1 MQKPRTYQNQW
12 EYFMLSGL
20 NIGIIFWL
28 LLGCFK
34 PLSANT
40 LVLSGA
46 QGRYDLLPFVSAFE
60 DKESRF
66 SIEDIRNIDKAGSFI
81 PFADL
86 HKSGFGFTRS
96 SIWFKVSL
104 RNESP
109 RLQWILGS
117 LRPDFYLFEVFI
129 WQGDQQIAAK
139 NIGTLFTPRD
149 PYSRMPF
156 GRFELPHNQD
166 LTLYFRIRSDLQL
179 AINFI
184 LLDDQN
190 HLDQA
195 TLESSI
201 FYAYYGCLFALLMY
215 NLCLFIFIRYKDYLM
230 YVFFSASMLLNAI
243 VQGGYAEIWGLPWPL
258 ESTRDAHFV
267 ICLPAISAMLYTRSF
282 LNLAR
287 IAPKLDKLIL
297 AVVLLAF
304 VLAILL
310 MTPWGFP
317 FARYVS
323 FFDVCSLFFVFLG
336 AVTAIRRGDRTAMVF
351 LFGWG
356 SLASSVG
363 VWVLGNIGVISK
375 TTWVAVSPL
384 IGNMLEM
391 VLMSIALALRIKEI
405 QQSRIEAEMKARE
418 RDNLQH
424 LLRMVCHDISNPI
437 SIIKTVFFLASRR
450 SQLKPDE
457 MKQWERI
464 KRASDSIEGIINQV
478 RRYEA
483 FRSGKLAFELK
494 PCSLRKVFEDIDF
507 FFQTK
512 AIEKGVKLS
521 WRFIQERNDILVLAD
536 STSLT
541 HEIFNNLVSN
551 AIKFTEEGGSVS
563 IDAERVDDFAVIT
576 IRDTGIGIPR
586 EILQL
591 LFDPK
596 AHTSRRGTNNES
608 GTGFGM
614 PLVKTFLEMF
624 GGTIQIDSVEQHTGS
639 IQHGTTI
646 EIRLR
651 IAQSDVSLPSP

>member
-12 EYFMLSGL
+12 ETFMLSGL
-20 NIGIIFWL
+20 SIGIIFWL
-28 LLGCFK
+28 LLGWMK

-40 LVLSGA
+40 LVLSPA
-46 QGRYDLLPFVSAFE
+46 QGRYDLVPFVSAFE
-60 DKESRF
+60 DKDSRF
-66 SIEDIRNIDKAGSFI
+66 SIEDIRNIDQAGSFI
-81 PFADL
+81 PVSDL
-86 HKSGFGFTRS
+86 HKNGFGFTRS
-96 SIWFKVSL
+96 SIWFKVTI
-104 RNESP
+104 RNESE
-109 RLQWILGS
+109 RQQWILGS
-117 LRPDFYLFEVFI
+117 LRPDFYLFEVFV
-129 WQGDQQIAAK
+129 WQGDKQIAAK
-139 NIGTLFTPRD
+139 NIGTLHRPRD
-149 PYSRMPF
+149 PYTRMPF
-156 GRFELPHNQD
+156 GRFELPRHD
-166 LTLYFRIRSDLQL
+166 DVTVYFRIRSDLQL

-184 LLDDQN
+184 LLDDQH

-195 TLESSI
+195 TLENSI
-201 FYAYYGCLFALLMY
+201 FYAYYGCLFALLVY
-215 NLCLFIFIRYKDYLM
+215 NLCLYIFIRYKDYLM
-230 YVFFSASMLLNAI
+230 YVFFSGAMLLNAI
-243 VQGGYAEIWGLPWPL
+243 VQGGYAEMWGFPWPL
-258 ESTRDAHFV
+258 ASTRDAHLV

-282 LNLAR
+282 LNLSR
-287 IAPKLDKLIL
+287 IAPKLDKMILLVVWL
-297 AVVLLAF
+297 AVALA
-304 VLAILL
+304 LLL
-310 MTPWGFP
+310 MTPWGFA
-317 FARYVS
+317 FSRYVS
-323 FFDVCSLFFVFLG
+323 LFDLFSLFFVFLG
-336 AVTAIRRGDRTAMVF
+336 AVTAIRHGDRTAVVF
-351 LFGWG
+351 LIGWG
-356 SLASSVG
+356 SLASSVA
-363 VWVLGNIGVISK
+363 VWVLGNVGIISK
-375 TTWVAVSPL
+375 TTWVAISPL
-384 IGNMLEM
+384 MGNMLEM

-457 MKQWERI
+457 LKQWERV

-521 WRFIQERNDILVLAD
+521 WRFIEESNDILVLAD

-551 AIKFTEEGGSVS
+551 AIKFTSEGGSVTL
-563 IDAERVDDFAVIT
+563 DAERVDNFAVIT
-576 IRDTGIGIPR
+576 IRDTGIGMPR
-586 EILQL
+586 DILNL

-596 AHTSRRGTNNES
+596 ANTSRRGTNNES

-624 GGTIQIDSVEQHTGS
+624 GGSIHIDSVEQHNGS
-639 IQHGTTI
+639 VQHGTTI

-651 IAQSDVSLPSP
+651 MATNDVALPKT

>member
-1 MQKPRTYQNQW
+1 
-12 EYFMLSGL
+12 MLSVL
-20 NIGIIFWL
+20 NMGILFGL
-28 LLGCFK
+28 LLGWMQ
-34 PLSANT
+34 PLAAAT
-40 LVLSGA
+40 LVLSGDK
-46 QGRYDLLPFVSAFE
+46 GRYDLVPYLSAFE
-60 DKESRF
+60 DQESRL
-66 SIEDIRNIDKAGSFI
+66 SIEDIRKIDQAGSFT
-81 PFADL
+81 PVQDL

-96 SIWFKVSL
+96 TIWFRLSL

-109 RLQWILGS
+109 RVQWILGS
-117 LRPDFYLFEVFI
+117 LRPDFYLFEVYV
-129 WQGDQQIAAK
+129 WQGEQMIAAK
-139 NIGTLFTPRD
+139 NIGTLHQPRD
-149 PYSRMPF
+149 PYTRMPF
-156 GRFELPHNQD
+156 GRFDLPQQQD
-166 LTLYFRIRSDLQL
+166 LTFYFKIRSDLQL
-179 AINFI
+179 AFNFL
-184 LLDDQN
+184 LLDDQH
-190 HLDQA
+190 HLDQS

-201 FYAYYGCLFALLMY
+201 FYAYYGCLFALLVY

-243 VQGGYAEIWGLPWPL
+243 LQGGYAEIWGLPWPL
-258 ESTRDAHFV
+258 ESTRDSHFV

-287 IAPKLDKLIL
+287 IAPRLDKVMQFVITL
-297 AVVLLAF
+297 AVGLALL
-304 VLAILL
+304 LI
-310 MTPWGFP
+310 TPWGFP
-317 FARYVS
+317 FSRFVS

-336 AVTAIRRGDRTAMVF
+336 AVTAIRHGDRTAVVF

-356 SLASSVG
+356 SLASSVAI
-363 VWVLGNIGVISK
+363 WVLGNVGIISK

-384 IGNMLEM
+384 LGNMLEM

-405 QQSRIEAEMKARE
+405 QQRKIEAEMKARE

-457 MKQWERI
+457 QKQWERI
-464 KRASDSIEGIINQV
+464 KRAADSIEGIINQV

-483 FRSGKLAFELK
+483 FRSGKLEFELR

-521 WRFIQERNDILVLAD
+521 WRFIQESNDILVLAD

-551 AIKFTEEGGSVS
+551 AIKFTAEGGAVTLE
-563 IDAERVDDFAVIT
+563 AERLGEYAVIT

-586 EILQL
+586 DILHL

-596 AHTSRRGTNNES
+596 ANTSRRGTNNET

-624 GGTIQIDSVEQHTGS
+624 GGSIHIESVEQQTGN

-651 IAQSDVSLPSP
+651 VAANDVALPSV

>member
-1 MQKPRTYQNQW
+1 
-12 EYFMLSGL
+12 MLSVL

-28 LLGCFK
+28 VLGWIK
-34 PLSANT
+34 PLPANT
-40 LVLSGA
+40 LVLSEG
-46 QGRYDLLPFVSAFE
+46 QGRYDLVPYVSAFE

-66 SIEDIRNIDKAGSFI
+66 SIEDIRNIDQAGSFV
-81 PFADL
+81 PAAQL

-96 SIWFKVSL
+96 SIWFKVSV
-104 RNESP
+104 RNESQ

-117 LRPDFYLFEVFI
+117 LRPDFYLFEVYI
-129 WQGDQQIAAK
+129 WQDGEPIATQ
-139 NIGTLFTPRD
+139 NIGTLARPRD
-149 PYSRMPF
+149 PYTRMPF
-156 GRFELPHNQD
+156 GRFELPLDQD
-166 LTLYFRIRSDLQL
+166 LTIYFRIRSDLQL
-179 AINFI
+179 AINF
-184 LLDDQN
+184 LLMDDQH
-190 HLDQA
+190 HLDQT

-201 FYAYYGCLFALLMY
+201 FYAYYGCLFALLIY

-230 YVFFSASMLLNAI
+230 YVFFSASMLINAI
-243 VQGGYAEIWGLPWPL
+243 VQGGYAEMWGLPWPL
-258 ESTRDAHFV
+258 ESTRDAHLV

-287 IAPKLDKLIL
+287 IAPRLDKLIL
-297 AVVLLAF
+297 IVVGLALILAF
-304 VLAILL
+304 IL
-310 MTPWGFP
+310 MTPGGFP

-323 FFDVCSLFFVFLG
+323 LFDICSLFFVFLG
-336 AVTAIRRGDRTAMVF
+336 AVTAIRRGDRTALVF
-351 LFGWG
+351 LIGWG
-356 SLASSVG
+356 SLASSVAI
-363 VWVLGNIGVISK
+363 WVLGNVGIISK
-375 TTWVAVSPL
+375 STWVAVSPL
-384 IGNMLEM
+384 MGNMLEM

-457 MKQWERI
+457 LKQWERV

-483 FRSGKLAFELK
+483 FRSGKLAFEMR

-521 WRFIQERNDILVLAD
+521 WRFIEENNDILVLAD

-551 AIKFTEEGGSVS
+551 AIKFTAEGGSVS
-563 IDAERVDDFAVIT
+563 IDAERVDEFAVIT
-576 IRDTGIGIPR
+576 IRDTGIGMPR
-586 EILQL
+586 NILQL
-591 LFDPK
+591 LFDSK
-596 AHTSRRGTNNES
+596 ANTSRRGTNNES

-624 GGTIQIDSVEQHTGS
+624 GGSIQIESIEQQAGS

-651 IAQSDVSLPSP
+651 IANTDVALPKD

>member
-1 MQKPRTYQNQW
+1 
-12 EYFMLSGL
+12 MLSGL
-20 NIGIIFWL
+20 SIGIILWL
-28 LLGCFK
+28 LIGWMK

-40 LVLSGA
+40 LVLSPD
-46 QGRYDLLPFVSAFE
+46 QGRYDLVPFVSAFE
-60 DKESRF
+60 DKDSRF
-66 SIEDIRNIDKAGSFI
+66 SIEDIRNIDQAGSFV
-81 PFADL
+81 PATDL

-96 SIWFKVSL
+96 SIWFKVTI
-104 RNESP
+104 RNESE

-117 LRPDFYLFEVFI
+117 LRPDFYLFEVFV
-129 WQGDQQIAAK
+129 WQGDKQIAAK
-139 NIGTLFTPRD
+139 NIGTLHKPRD
-149 PYSRMPF
+149 PYTRMPF
-156 GRFELPHNQD
+156 GRFELPRHED
-166 LTLYFRIRSDLQL
+166 VTVYFRIRSDLQL

-184 LLDDQN
+184 LLDDQH
-190 HLDQA
+190 HLDQT
-195 TLESSI
+195 TLENSI
-201 FYAYYGCLFALLMY
+201 FYAYYGCLFALLVY

-230 YVFFSASMLLNAI
+230 YVFFSAAMLLNAI

-258 ESTRDAHFV
+258 TSTRDAHLV
-267 ICLPAISAMLYTRSF
+267 ICLPAIAAMLYTRSF

-297 AVVLLAF
+297 SVVCLAVALA
-304 VLAILL
+304 LLL
-310 MTPWGFP
+310 MTPWGFS
-317 FARYVS
+317 FSRYVS
-323 FFDVCSLFFVFLG
+323 LFDLCSLFFVFLG
-336 AVTAIRRGDRTAMVF
+336 AVTAIRHGDRTAVVF
-351 LFGWG
+351 LIGWG
-356 SLASSVG
+356 SLASSVA
-363 VWVLGNIGVISK
+363 VWVLGNVGVISK

-384 IGNMLEM
+384 MGNMLEM

-457 MKQWERI
+457 LKQWERV

-521 WRFIQERNDILVLAD
+521 WRFIEESNDILVLAD

-551 AIKFTEEGGSVS
+551 AIKFTSEGGSVML
-563 IDAERVDDFAVIT
+563 DAERVDNFAVIT
-576 IRDTGIGIPR
+576 IRDTGIGMPR
-586 EILQL
+586 DILNL

-596 AHTSRRGTNNES
+596 ANTSRRGTNNES

-624 GGTIQIDSVEQHTGS
+624 GGSIQIDSIEQQAGS
-639 IQHGTTI
+639 VQHGTTI

-651 IAQSDVSLPSP
+651 IATNDVALPKT

>member
-1 MQKPRTYQNQW
+1 
-12 EYFMLSGL
+12 MLSGRS
-20 NIGIIFWL
+20 IGIIVWL
-28 LLGCFK
+28 LLGWMK

-40 LVLSGA
+40 LVLSPA
-46 QGRYDLLPFVSAFE
+46 QGRYDLVPFVSAFE
-60 DKESRF
+60 DKEGRF
-66 SIEDIRNIDKAGSFI
+66 SVEDIRNIDQAGSFI
-81 PFADL
+81 PVSDL
-86 HKSGFGFTRS
+86 HKSSFGFTRS
-96 SIWFKVSL
+96 TIWFKVSI
-104 RNESP
+104 RNESE

-129 WQGDQQIAAK
+129 WQGDSQIAAK
-139 NIGTLFTPRD
+139 NIGTLHHPRD
-149 PYSRMPF
+149 PYTRMPF
-156 GRFELPHNQD
+156 GRFELPRDQD
-166 LTLYFRIRSDLQL
+166 LTVYFRIRSDLQL

-184 LLDDQN
+184 VLDDQH

-195 TLESSI
+195 TLENSI
-201 FYAYYGCLFALLMY
+201 FYAYYGCLFALLVY

-230 YVFFSASMLLNAI
+230 YVFFSSAMLLNAI
-243 VQGGYAEIWGLPWPL
+243 VQGGYAEMWGFPWPL
-258 ESTRDAHFV
+258 ASTRDAHLV
-267 ICLPAISAMLYTRSF
+267 ICLPAIAAMLYTRSF

-297 AVVLLAF
+297 SVVCLAVGLA
-304 VLAILL
+304 LLL
-310 MTPWGFP
+310 MTPWGFS
-317 FARYVS
+317 FSRYVS
-323 FFDVCSLFFVFLG
+323 LFDLFSLFFVFLG
-336 AVTAIRRGDRTAMVF
+336 AVTAIRHGDRTAVVF
-351 LFGWG
+351 LIGWG
-356 SLASSVG
+356 SLASSVA
-363 VWVLGNIGVISK
+363 VWVLGNVGVISK

-384 IGNMLEM
+384 MGNMLEM

-457 MKQWERI
+457 LKQWERV

-521 WRFIQERNDILVLAD
+521 WRFIEESNDILVLAD

-551 AIKFTEEGGSVS
+551 AIKFTSEGGSVTL
-563 IDAERVDDFAVIT
+563 DAERIDNFAVIT
-576 IRDTGIGIPR
+576 IRDTGIGMPR
-586 EILQL
+586 DILNL

-596 AHTSRRGTNNES
+596 ANISRRGTNNES

-624 GGTIQIDSVEQHTGS
+624 GGSIHIDSVEQQTGS
-639 IQHGTTI
+639 VQHGTTI

-651 IAQSDVSLPSP
+651 IATSDVALPKT

>member
-1 MQKPRTYQNQW
+1 
-12 EYFMLSGL
+12 MLSAL
-20 NIGIIFWL
+20 NIGILIWL
-28 LLGCFK
+28 LLGWVK
-34 PLSANT
+34 PLPANT

-46 QGRYDLLPFVSAFE
+46 QGRYDVIPYISAFE
-60 DKESRF
+60 DKESRY
-66 SIEDIRNIDKAGSFI
+66 SIQDIRNIDRAGSFI
-81 PFADL
+81 PSSDL
-86 HKSGFGFTRS
+86 RKSGFGFTRS
-96 SIWFKVSL
+96 TIWFKVSL

-109 RLQWILGS
+109 RLSWIVGS
-117 LRPDFYLFEVFI
+117 LRPDFYHFEVFV
-129 WQGDQQIAAK
+129 WHGDQQIAAK
-139 NIGTLFTPRD
+139 NIGTLFKPRD
-149 PYSRMPF
+149 PYTRMPF
-156 GRFELPHNQD
+156 GRFELPQNQD
-166 LTLYFRIRSDLQL
+166 LTLYFRIKSDLQL
-179 AINFI
+179 AINF
-184 LLDDQN
+184 LVLDDQN
-190 HLDQA
+190 HLDQT
-195 TLESSI
+195 TLENSI
-201 FYAYYGCLFALLMY
+201 FYAYYGCLFALLVY

-230 YVFFSASMLLNAI
+230 YVFFAAAMLINAI
-243 VQGGYAEIWGLPWPL
+243 LQGGYAEMWGLPWPMA
-258 ESTRDAHFV
+258 STRDAHIF

-282 LNLAR
+282 LNLSR
-287 IAPKLDKLIL
+287 IAPRLDKMILLVVTL
-297 AVVLLAF
+297 AVILL
-304 VLAILL
+304 LIL
-310 MTPWGFP
+310 MTPWGFS
-317 FARYVS
+317 FSRYVS
-323 FFDVCSLFFVFLG
+323 LFDLCSLFFVFLG
-336 AVTAIRRGDRTAMVF
+336 AVTAIRKGDRTAIVF
-351 LFGWG
+351 LIGWG
-356 SLASSVG
+356 SLASSVA
-363 VWVLGNIGVISK
+363 VWILGNVGIINKS
-375 TTWVAVSPL
+375 TFVAVSPL
-384 IGNMLEM
+384 MGNMLEM

-457 MKQWERI
+457 LKQWERV

-483 FRSGKLAFELK
+483 FRSGKLQFELR

-521 WRFIQERNDILVLAD
+521 WRFIQESNDILVLAD

-551 AIKFTEEGGSVS
+551 AIKFTAEGGSVS
-563 IDAERVDDFAVIT
+563 LDAERVDEFAVIT

-586 EILQL
+586 DILQL

-596 AHTSRRGTNNES
+596 ANTSRRGTNNES

-624 GGTIQIDSVEQHTGS
+624 GGSIHIESIEQQNGSV
-639 IQHGTTI
+639 QHGTTI

-651 IAQSDVSLPSP
+651 TATTDVAIPKT